1 MNIPREF
8 HPMHHLKSPAPS
20 RLRVVIYARYSSD
33 NQRDASIED
42 QIRICQAHAEREGWQ
57 VIGCYTD
64 HAISGATVLRPGY
77 QALMSAVRVGQ
88 CDMVLSESLDRLS
101 RDQEHIAGFHKA
113 AQFAGVSIL
122 TLAEGPIG
130 ELQIGFKGTMGAM
143 YLKDLAD
150 KTRRGLEGR
159 VRQGRS
165 GGGLCY
171 GYRVIRGPVDR
182 HGEAERGL
190 RAIEPGEAAI
200 VRRIFEEF
208 AGGDGPIAITKRL
221 NAEGVAGP
229 RGGAWT
235 DGALRGHA
243 KAQTGILRNE
253 LYAGRI
259 VWNRRRWLKDPET
272 GRRVARHNNDS
283 ALVFEDVPDLRI
295 ISPDLWERAQRR
307 LEQAARPRTVVAH
320 GAGAMTD
327 QLWQHRRP
335 KTLLSGKV
343 FCAACGGSYVTS
355 GKDYMAC
362 KATIRQGTCDNK
374 VRVRRTRLE
383 GQVMQALTHELMQ
396 PDMVAVFVEEFTAEW
411 NRLAAGSNAE
421 HEIRQRE
428 LEKVTRKLEG
438 LIEAIADGL
447 RAPGLQGR
455 LDELS
460 SRRAALQQDIANL
473 ATRSSVPRLH
483 PNLAGTYRARVST
496 LMSSLES
503 DGSRGVLEAS
513 RALIARVEVSATG
526 GIELLGELSAL
537 LRASGVEGV
546 FGPQNGKSPSLVGD
560 GLLGTCGSSLVDAGT
575 GFEPVTFRL

>member
-1 MNIPREF
+1 MNISRELN
-8 HPMHHLKSPAPS
+8 PMQHLKRPAPS
-20 RLRVVIYARYSSD
+20 KLRVAIYARYSSD

-42 QIRICQAHAEREGWQ
+42 QIRICQARAEREGWQ
-57 VIGCYTD
+57 ITACFTD
-64 HAISGATVLRPGY
+64 HAISGASMLRPGY
-77 QALMSAVRVGQ
+77 QALIAAIRGGQ
-88 CDMVLSESLDRLS
+88 CEVVLSESLDRLS
-101 RDQEHIAGFHKA
+101 RDQEHIAGFHKT

-130 ELQIGFKGTMGAM
+130 ELQIGFKDTMGVL

-190 RAIEPGEAAI
+190 RAIDPGEAAI
-200 VRRIFEEF
+200 VQRIFEEF
-208 AGGDGPIAITKRL
+208 VAGDGPIAITKRL
-221 NAEGVAGP
+221 NAEGITGP
-229 RGGAWT
+229 RGGVWT

-272 GRRVARHNNDS
+272 GRRVARHNDDS
-283 ALVFEDVPDLRI
+283 ALVSEEVPELRI
-295 ISPDLWERAQRR
+295 VSPDLWEGAKRR
-307 LEQAARPRTVVAH
+307 LEQAARPRTVVAY
-320 GAGAMTD
+320 GTGVMTD
-327 QLWQHRRP
+327 QLWQHRRA

-362 KATIRQGTCDNK
+362 KATTRQGTCDNK
-374 VRVRRTRLE
+374 VRVRRMRLE

-396 PDMVAVFVEEFTAEW
+396 PEMVAVFVEEFTAEW

-421 HEIRQRE
+421 HDIKQRE

-460 SRRAALQQDIANL
+460 SRRAGLQQEISEL
-473 ATRSSVPRLH
+473 STRRSVPRLH
-483 PNLAGTYRARVST
+483 PNLAETYRARVAT
-496 LMSSLES
+496 LLSSLES
-503 DGSRGVLEAS
+503 DGSREVLEAA
-513 RALIARVEVSATG
+513 RALIARVEVSAAG
-526 GIELLGELSAL
+526 SIELLGELSAL

-546 FGPQNGKSPSLVGD
+546 FESQNAESPPLMRD
-560 GLLGTCGSSLVDAGT
+560 GLLCSQSVDAGT